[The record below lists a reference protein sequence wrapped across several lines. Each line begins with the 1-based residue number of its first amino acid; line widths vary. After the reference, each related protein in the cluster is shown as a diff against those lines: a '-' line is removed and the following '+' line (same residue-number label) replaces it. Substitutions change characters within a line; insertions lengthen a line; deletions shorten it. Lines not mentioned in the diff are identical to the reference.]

1 MRAAAVLLALVAA
14 AIWAAPAAAAPPTPA
29 EVELARTYAPV
40 LELKDQPR
48 PCEAGE
54 PYEPTDIDLLM
65 GNDEIA
71 LRGPW
76 DTTNIVSVAPRA
88 AELGRGLFGYHLDF
102 PGDPLRP
109 GCTYEQWSIRLRAQ
123 APPTAYARAVTQP
136 GPPGR
141 LALQYWFFYV
151 FNDWNNT
158 HEGDWEMI
166 QLNFDADTPEAA
178 LARGR
183 PRSATASTP
192 APSAPTGAT
201 RSSRSSA
208 APTRSSTRPPAP
220 TPTSS
225 TRRST

>member
-29 EVELARTYAPV
+29 EVELATTYAPV

-88 AELGRGLFGYHLDF
+88 AELGRGSSATTSTS
-102 PGDPLRP
+102 PATR
-109 GCTYEQWSIRLRAQ
+109 C
-123 APPTAYARAVTQP
+123 APAAPTSS
-136 GPPGR
+136 GPSACGR
-141 LALQYWFFYV
+141 
-151 FNDWNNT
+151 
-158 HEGDWEMI
+158 
-166 QLNFDADTPEAA
+166 
-178 LARGR
+178 RRR
-183 PRSATASTP
+183 PRPTP
-192 APSAPTGAT
+192 AP
-201 RSSRSSA
+201 
-208 APTRSSTRPPAP
+208 
-220 TPTSS
+220 
-225 TRRST
+225 